1 MHAAA
6 RLVAACLAAAAIFS
20 PSTAAAAAE
29 RPLVFVGIPP
39 LAWVVEQLSDRFE
52 VQVLLPPGASPHV
65 YEPSPRQVASLD
77 GARLYLQIGL
87 PFEDPLLAKI
97 KALMPGLRVVDCRQ
111 GIELVAMEEH
121 GHDHADGWA
130 DPHIWLDPQRMA
142 AVAATA
148 AAALAELMPA
158 QRHAIED
165 RLRALQSALGETD
178 ARIAGRLA
186 PLRGRTLVVFH
197 PAYGYFTRRY
207 GLTQVAV
214 EVEGKA
220 PSARQLAAIVDS
232 LEGLR
237 VQAIFVQPQFSQ
249 IAAQRVADAIGCAVV
264 ELDPL
269 AGDYLT
275 NLDTMAGR
283 IAAALGV

>member
-1 MHAAA
+1 MKAVA
-6 RLVAACLAAAAIFS
+6 RLVVACLAAVANLC
-20 PSTAAAAAE
+20 PSATAAAAE
-29 RPLVFVGIPP
+29 PPLVFVGIPP
-39 LAWVVEQLSDRFE
+39 LAWVVEQLSDRVAVE
-52 VQVLLPPGASPHV
+52 VLLPPGASPHV

-77 GARLYLQIGL
+77 GAELYLQIGL
-87 PFEDPLLAKI
+87 PFEGPLLAKI
-97 KALMPGLRVVDCRQ
+97 EALMPGLRVVDCRR
-111 GIELVAMEEH
+111 GIELVPMEEH
-121 GHDHADGWA
+121 GHDHAEGSA

-148 AAALAELMPA
+148 AAALAELLPA
-158 QRHAIED
+158 ERHAIED

-232 LEGLR
+232 LEGLP

-249 IAAQRVADAIGCAVV
+249 IAAQRVADAVGCTII

-269 AGDYLT
+269 AEDYLA
-275 NLDTMAGR
+275 NLDDMANR
-283 IAAALGV
+283 IAAALGS

>member
-6 RLVAACLAAAAIFS
+6 RFVVASIAAVAILC
-20 PSTAAAAAE
+20 PSTTAAAAE

-39 LAWVVEQLSDRFE
+39 LAWVVEQLSDRVE
-52 VQVLLPPGASPHV
+52 VEVLLPPGASPHV

-87 PFEDPLLAKI
+87 PFEGPLLAKI
-97 KALMPGLRVVDCRQ
+97 EALMPKLRVVDCRQ
-111 GIELVAMEEH
+111 GIELVPMDEH
-121 GHDHADGWA
+121 GHDHAEGWA

-142 AVAATA
+142 VVAATA
-148 AAALAELMPA
+148 AAALAELLPA
-158 QRHAIED
+158 ERPAIEA
-165 RLRALQSALGETD
+165 RLRALQSNLGEAD
-178 ARIAGRLA
+178 AGIAARLA
-186 PLRGRTLVVFH
+186 LLRGRTLVVFH

-232 LEGLR
+232 LEGLP

-249 IAAQRVADAIGCAVV
+249 IAAQRVADTIGCAIV

-269 AGDYLT
+269 AGDYLA
-275 NLDTMAGR
+275 NLETMADR
-283 IAAALGV
+283 IAAALGG